1 VPSRTNHPD
10 VLRIRAPTSAFPTK
24 GFMKHW
30 YVRSAFASLMIIAA
44 APAFSQGQTIYDPS
58 PTDARIVAVID
69 AQKRFEAASM
79 RGDWD
84 AVEAFFAPDL
94 LVHAP
99 INRVVNRDNVMAR
112 MRGGQIAYE
121 PGGEHRV
128 EFIGVRGDVVVV
140 MGEESVKPTANAPNV
155 GKLVR
160 RRFTDIWKI
169 INGTWKLT
177 IRHSTVTSVE

>member
-1 VPSRTNHPD
+1 MEVR
-10 VLRIRAPTSAFPTK
+10 LRNVFVATMMVIGAARA
-24 GFMKHW
+24 
-30 YVRSAFASLMIIAA
+30 Y
-44 APAFSQGQTIYDPS
+44 SQGQTVYEPSANDP
-58 PTDARIVAVID
+58 RIVAVLD

-84 AVEAFFAPDL
+84 AVEKEFFAPDL
-94 LVHAP
+94 LVNAP

-121 PGGEHRV
+121 PGAEHRV
-128 EFIGVRGDVVVV
+128 EFIGVRGDLVVV
-140 MGEESVKPTANAPNV
+140 MGEESAKPTGNAPNA
-155 GKLVR
+155 GKLIR
-160 RRFTDIWKI
+160 RRFTDIWKN